1 LAAET
6 LLELRDVH
14 AGYGD
19 STILRGVDLTLSS
32 GSLTAVIGANG
43 AGKSTLLKTIFGLVD
58 IKQGSV
64 HFWGDDIT
72 RSSSRDRLRRGI
84 TIVPQGRC
92 NFPLMSVRENL
103 EMGAYTRTDDD
114 VGRDIDQIYKLFS
127 VLGEKRNQLAGH
139 MSGGEQ
145 QLLEMGMALTLSP
158 ELILIDEPSLG
169 LSAGMQKRVF
179 QSILDLRDQGT
190 AILLVE
196 QNAVQ
201 ALKIADRGIVIEQGR
216 VGWEGSGVEMLDNPR
231 VREAY
236 LGLAVGARRE

>member
-1 LAAET
+1 LAVEQ
-6 LLELRDVH
+6 LLVLEDVE
-14 AGYGD
+14 AGYAD
-19 STILRGVDLTLSS
+19 STILRGVNLTLGR
-32 GSLTAVIGANG
+32 GSVTAVIGANG
-43 AGKSTLLKTIFGLVD
+43 AGKSTLLKTIFGLVG
-58 IKQGSV
+58 IKRGSIR
-64 HFWGDDIT
+64 FEGGEIT
-72 RSSSRDRLRRGI
+72 RSSSRERLRRGI

-103 EMGAYTRTDDD
+103 EMGAYTRSDKN
-114 VGRDIDQIYKLFS
+114 VGRDIERIYEIFG
-127 VLGEKRNQLAGH
+127 VLGKKRNQLAGH

-158 ELILIDEPSLG
+158 KLILIDEPSLG
-169 LSAGMQKRVF
+169 LSAGMQERVF
-179 QSILDLRDQGT
+179 QSILDLREQGT

-236 LGLAVGARRE
+236 LGLAV

>member
-1 LAAET
+1 MAGEPILV
-6 LLELRDVH
+6 LDDVH
-14 AGYGD
+14 AGYAD
-19 STILRGVDLTLSS
+19 STILRGVDLTLEP
-32 GSLTAVIGANG
+32 GRVTAVIGANG
-43 AGKSTLLKTIFGLVD
+43 AGKSTLLKTIFGLVAV
-58 IKQGSV
+58 KQGSIRFGGEDV
-64 HFWGDDIT
+64 T
-72 RSSSRDRLRRGI
+72 RCSSRQRLARGI

-103 EMGAYTRTDDD
+103 EMGAYTRSDKA
-114 VGRDIDQIYKLFS
+114 VGRDLERIYGVFG
-127 VLGEKRNQLAGH
+127 VLGKKRNQLAGH

-158 ELILIDEPSLG
+158 TLILIDEPSLG
-169 LSAGMQKRVF
+169 LSAGMQERVF
-179 QSILDLRDQGT
+179 QSILELRAQGT

-216 VGWEGSGVEMLDNPR
+216 VSWKGSGVEMLDDPR

-236 LGLAVGARRE
+236 LGLAV

>member
-1 LAAET
+1 LAADR
-6 LLELRDVH
+6 LLVLEDVQ
-14 AGYGD
+14 AGYAD
-19 STILRGVDLTLSS
+19 STILQGVNLTLER
-32 GSLTAVIGANG
+32 GSVTAVIGANG
-43 AGKSTLLKTIFGLVD
+43 AGKSTLLKTIFGLVG
-58 IKQGSV
+58 IKRGSMR
-64 HFWGDDIT
+64 FEGDEIT
-72 RSSSRDRLRRGI
+72 RSSSRERLRRGI

-92 NFPLMSVRENL
+92 NFPLMTVRENL
-103 EMGAYTRTDDD
+103 EMGAYTRDDKN
-114 VGRDIDQIYKLFS
+114 VGRDIERIYEIFG
-127 VLGEKRNQLAGH
+127 VLGNKRNQLAGH

-158 ELILIDEPSLG
+158 KLILIDEPSLG
-169 LSAGMQKRVF
+169 LSAGMQERVF

-201 ALKIADRGIVIEQGR
+201 ALKIADRGIVIEHGR

-236 LGLAVGARRE
+236 LGLAV